1 MLDRIY
7 IFGEEIL
14 RKKLKP
20 VSEITDC
27 EKALF
32 DEMLKVMYKANGL
45 GLAANQVGI
54 DKLMCV
60 IDAGGKIFKLANP
73 KIIKKSGKYVMEEGC
88 LSLPDIVIKVERA
101 KELTCRALNE
111 NNETIEFEATG
122 LLCRAI
128 QHEIDHLNG
137 KLIIDYAPFWKKV
150 ALHKRLQGLRKKV

>member
-1 MLDRIY
+1 MLMLDRIY

-20 VSEITDC
+20 VDKITDC
-27 EKALF
+27 EKAIF
-32 DEMLKVMYKANGL
+32 DEMLAIMYKANGL

-60 IDAGGKIFKLANP
+60 IDVGGRVFKLANP
-73 KIIKKSGKYVMEEGC
+73 KITKKSGRDIMEEGC

-111 NNETIEFEATG
+111 NNETIEFEADG

-137 KLIIDYAPFWKKV
+137 KLIIDYAPFWKKLV
-150 ALHKRLQGLRKKV
+150 LHKRL